1 MNIHVNHSSKTAIY
15 RQIATQ
21 MKHQILSGEIVA
33 GSRLPSERSM
43 ALRLGVHRNT
53 VVKAY
58 AELKAEELIRSKQG
72 VGYVVALAEA
82 DKAANKGR
90 RVHWG
95 SQIKDGHMEME
106 VTFDDLF
113 QRFSDEN
120 VVSLGSG
127 LASPEVYNKTKV
139 AADIAQVI
147 TEEGK
152 SQYFYSPYQGEKNL
166 RQKLVSFLSTKGVK
180 ATLGEIQVLTESN
193 QALDFIVTLLLREGD
208 VVLMEEPVSPD
219 AYRTVELAGGRIVTL
234 PVDEDGMCCDKLE
247 EMVLHYKPRFL
258 YVNSSF
264 HDPTGGI
271 LSIERRK
278 QIIEVSKRHGL
289 MIIEED
295 AASELVY
302 GGTKYLPLKAYDTLN
317 NVVYI
322 YSFSLTFMPGL
333 SLAFIVGDKELIR
346 RLSYLVSVR
355 MVATDWLTQTLISK
369 YLEDGSYYSS
379 LDLFR
384 EQYLAKQNL
393 VCQKLDEMKSLGVEY
408 SRPKGGVYIWAKLPD
423 CLDSKSL
430 IEICYR
436 NGVAVLPG
444 YVFYPHKNGGRN
456 RIRINYSYEPIEKVE
471 IGMGILRKTIEQ
483 EIEKCSKL
491 AHEK

>member
-1 MNIHVNHSSKTAIY
+1 M
-15 RQIATQ
+15 
-21 MKHQILSGEIVA
+21 
-33 GSRLPSERSM
+33 
-43 ALRLGVHRNT
+43 
-53 VVKAY
+53 
-58 AELKAEELIRSKQG
+58 
-72 VGYVVALAEA
+72 
-82 DKAANKGR
+82 
-90 RVHWG
+90 
-95 SQIKDGHMEME
+95 
-106 VTFDDLF
+106 
-113 QRFSDEN
+113 
-120 VVSLGSG
+120 
-127 LASPEVYNKTKV
+127 
-139 AADIAQVI
+139 
-147 TEEGK
+147 
-152 SQYFYSPYQGEKNL
+152 
-166 RQKLVSFLSTKGVK
+166 
-180 ATLGEIQVLTESN
+180 
-193 QALDFIVTLLLREGD
+193 
-208 VVLMEEPVSPD
+208 
-219 AYRTVELAGGRIVTL
+219 
-234 PVDEDGMCCDKLE
+234 GM
-247 EMVLHYKPRFL
+247 
-258 YVNSSF
+258 
-264 HDPTGGI
+264 
-271 LSIERRK
+271 
-278 QIIEVSKRHGL
+278 
-289 MIIEED
+289 
-295 AASELVY
+295 
-302 GGTKYLPLKAYDTLN
+302 KYLPLKAYDTLN

-384 EQYLAKQNL
+384 EEYLAKQNL
-393 VCQKLDEMKSLGVEY
+393 VCRKLDEMKSLGVEY

-491 AHEK
+491 VHEK